1 MLSLRSRFVVKKRKT
16 CTTCS
21 VSSSSCCSKTDLL
34 QVDFHSQIAFTRRA
48 HHDETG
54 ICKFALKFIGRM
66 FRRFVSYIYIYC
78 IYGVYAVK
86 IRWLALGCLFFLWF
100 CFGTCRR
107 LGFPRRN
114 TMMHWH
120 SLVLWVAD
128 SFAVRLQNSTLETV
142 RGEDGTI
149 VLNQLLPRFCTGV
162 CVPVPFSLSFSGLDD
177 RAAFLRWL
185 KYWKRGALQHKEHI
199 TSF

>member
-1 MLSLRSRFVVKKRKT
+1 MLSLRARFVVKKRKT

-66 FRRFVSYIYIYC
+66 FRRFVSYIYLLY

-128 SFAVRLQNSTLETV
+128 SFAVRLQNSTLETCTRRRWHNCV
-142 RGEDGTI
+142 ESI
-149 VLNQLLPRFCTGV
+149 VAKILHRCLCPCPILLVFFWTG
-162 CVPVPFSLSFSGLDD
+162 
-177 RAAFLRWL
+177 
-185 KYWKRGALQHKEHI
+185 
-199 TSF
+199 

>member
-1 MLSLRSRFVVKKRKT
+1 MKQAFVNLPCNSLDACFE
-16 CTTCS
+16 
-21 VSSSSCCSKTDLL
+21 DLY
-34 QVDFHSQIAFTRRA
+34 R
-48 HHDETG
+48 
-54 ICKFALKFIGRM
+54 
-66 FRRFVSYIYIYC
+66 IYIYC

-142 RGEDGTI
+142 WGEDGTI

-199 TSF
+199 TSFWHHSETIRGEDGTMLMSSV